1 MRKLLASLLS
11 VALLLLPLAGAQPA
25 FGQQNPPSN
34 QSFVGG
40 KFVAKNYIYP
50 GIRIT
55 SGNSTGAGAAT
66 FGLSSAS
73 IRLPDG
79 RTVMPF
85 SAGGLNILGQP
96 GPFPAIPI
104 YVGAGAT
111 RELVTP
117 TAVTGCFAGAP
128 QGSCQITATFANAH
142 GQGEV
147 VTSGS
152 FGIQEAANDAGFW
165 GGGVV
170 SVDPSLNFV
179 AGSVQTITTAMAAT
193 NVVPGVTLEDDRSGP
208 PTFWNVV
215 GGAAALATPAIL
227 TAVTALPSATPVGAF
242 GTGTYHMCIAYVDI
256 MGQEGNC
263 SLDFSQAG
271 LATGSFIFSPPA
283 ASTNA
288 VGFTIYIGL
297 TGGGVTNLDYKVPLI
312 TQPTVV
318 GAYPVANGVC
328 TLTTVETVTPA
339 CSVANTLF
347 GQTGATATVTAIT
360 LNTSQINPETTIIST
375 TSIYVPNPGGRTT
388 YTYAPASSVGAG
400 GDMPSSEL
408 AFPITAAAATTVP
421 AVAGTIN
428 LPPQYMNVLGKK
440 IEICGEITATASTAT
455 IIDIQMQWDAN
466 GQNTAGKGVLIG
478 DMTATPAA
486 AIATAGH
493 YTFCQDFET
502 TVVSASA
509 TGGSINHVNSY
520 GAAGGITAVAPGA
533 LSDAVTPGAIGSLN
547 LADSARINIIYLHQI
562 GTDGA
567 GVIAQ
572 NITIKQM

>member
-1 MRKLLASLLS
+1 VRKLLASLLS

-96 GPFPAIPI
+96 GPFAAIPI
-104 YVGAGAT
+104 YIGAGAT

-117 TAVTGCFAGAP
+117 TATTGCYVGAP
-128 QGSCQITATFANAH
+128 QGSCQITATFSNAH

-179 AGSVQTITTAMAAT
+179 AGSAQTITTAMAAAT
-193 NVVPGVTLEDDRSGP
+193 VVPGVTLEDDRNGP

-215 GGAAALATPAIL
+215 SGAAALGQPATL

-263 SLDFSQAG
+263 SADFSEAG
-271 LATGSFIFSPPA
+271 LATGSFIFSAPV

-288 VGFTIYIGL
+288 VGYTIYIGL
-297 TGGGVTNLDYKVPLI
+297 TGGGVTNLDYKVPLV
-312 TQPTVV
+312 TQPATV

-328 TLTTVETVTPA
+328 TLTTVEVVTPA
-339 CSVANTLF
+339 CAVPNTLY
-347 GQTGATATVTAIT
+347 GQAGATATVTAIT
-360 LNTSQINPETTIIST
+360 LSTSQINPETTIIST

-388 YTYAPASSVGAG
+388 YTYAPASTIGAG
-400 GDMPSSEL
+400 GDIPSSEL
-408 AFPITAAAATTVP
+408 AFPITAAAATIVP

-440 IEICGEITATASTAT
+440 AEVCGEITGTATAAT

-478 DMTATPAA
+478 DFTVTPSAALAT
-486 AIATAGH
+486 TGH
-493 YTFCQDFET
+493 ASFCEDFET
-502 TVVSASA
+502 TVTSASA
-509 TGGSINHVNSY
+509 TGGSINHVGGFLNV
-520 GAAGGITAVAPGA
+520 AGVTVAG
-533 LSDAVTPGAIGSLN
+533 SGGGGDVVTPGAIGSLN
-547 LADSARINIIYLHQI
+547 LADSARINIIYLHTTA
-562 GTDGA
+562 TDGA
-567 GVIAQ
+567 GWILQ
-572 NITIKQM
+572 NLTVKQI